1 MFGNINLLLTCFAYI
16 LTLRNMK
23 MQLLNTKSL
32 LPNSNEATS
41 NSYNP
46 TYHKDK
52 EPCVTKSW
60 QKTIE

>member
-1 MFGNINLLLTCFAYI
+1 MFGNINLLLTCFFAYI
-16 LTLRNMK
+16 LALRKMK

-32 LPNSNEATS
+32 LLDSNEATS

-52 EPCVTKSW
+52 RAMCNKILAKK
-60 QKTIE
+60 Q